1 MAVDLC
7 HSDKKLDLTETWS
20 SAFFT
25 ILKAALGET
34 RTRYGWLRPIASY
47 ELAHTM
53 VQQLQECPCRCQ
65 ISGDVVCRLH
75 VSCGDKRE
83 NLGVV
88 VPVDGGFGLDTKL
101 PVKRLGEGKMEFT
114 LIPKHE
120 VLEGTFVPIYPEEP
134 FAYIERLK
142 EAYLVRKGEQVGV
155 MFKNAECEMQNTE

>member
-1 MAVDLC
+1 MEGNYGVYFG
-7 HSDKKLDLTETWS
+7 KKLAGKVQVQRQGLYYR
-20 SAFFT
+20 FT
-25 ILKAALGET
+25 
-34 RTRYGWLRPIASY
+34 
-47 ELAHTM
+47 
-53 VQQLQECPCRCQ
+53 CRCQ